1 MEAMPPL
8 VAVEDA
14 PDNAPWIDEHLESE
28 PLQRSRKGSKTSDPF
43 QKLLDQLLQQHV
55 REVNNARYMSTHSAA
70 SSLGSSS
77 ADRLGKID
85 KRILAKGASMSS
97 MTKND
102 KLKRGASKVSQD
114 GGGVVRRTAIL
125 NAFGNSEDR
134 KAKRQKEQENHGWL
148 YNTDNTTADDE
159 DQEDEGPVTR
169 LERWQR
175 RLLSWKYEMLIAL
188 TLAANVLW
196 MAFELQVSGGRTGYD
211 VQVYAQQISEENWQS
226 WQTAFLIGN
235 MVFTF
240 FFFFDVVLRVSI
252 LRWIFWKAWMNYV
265 DLAVAMLTI
274 LEAFA
279 FFSVSGLPVDPIL
292 LRIIRMGKLAR
303 ATRLVTLNSV
313 LSSLELLIKYLA
325 ASTHMLFWSFCLL
338 TFIQCIAGILAST
351 LCIEFVNN
359 KDNDE
364 AVRKEVWLYYG
375 TFTRTVLTMF
385 EILFANWG
393 PPCRVLV
400 ENISEWF
407 CVFFLIYR
415 CVLGF
420 AVLNVVNAV
429 FVQQTIKTASSDEEL
444 AFKQKERDIAMYTRK
459 VKNLFNTLDTSGDGC
474 IDQEEFG
481 KLVKHPMLKFWM
493 SQLELEYHDLLSLFE
508 YLDNGD
514 GEITLREFIE
524 GATRLRGS
532 AKALDIWRM
541 ETKVELLFEQL
552 VGILQDIGNTRQV

>member
-1 MEAMPPL
+1 MSGKPPL
-8 VAVEDA
+8 VAILQTEDV
-14 PDNAPWIDEHLESE
+14 PDRAPWVDEHLESE
-28 PLQRSRKGSKTSDPF
+28 PLKSLHRSRASEPF

-55 REVNNARYMSTHSAA
+55 REVSNAKYTSSRSGA
-70 SSLGSSS
+70 SKSDGESSE
-77 ADRLGKID
+77 RLE
-85 KRILAKGASMSS
+85 KRILPRGTSVISNM
-97 MTKND
+97 
-102 KLKRGASKVSQD
+102 KRAASKLSAEPHVAVRKTTILDALGQNRKSKRAQD
-114 GGGVVRRTAIL
+114 
-125 NAFGNSEDR
+125 
-134 KAKRQKEQENHGWL
+134 QENHTWL
-148 YNTDNTTADDE
+148 FDTERTGETEEATTE
-159 DQEDEGPVTR
+159 TLTL

-175 RLLSWKYEMLIAL
+175 RLLSWKYEMLIACAL
-188 TLAANVLW
+188 GLNVVW
-196 MAFELQVSGGRTGYD
+196 MAIELQMAGGRIGYD
-211 VQVYAQQISEENWQS
+211 VQVYAQQISEDVWPAWES
-226 WQTAFLIGN
+226 AFLVGN
-235 MVFTF
+235 LVFTS
-240 FFFFDVVLRVSI
+240 FFFFDVLLRMCVLK
-252 LRWIFWKAWMNYV
+252 LIFWKAWMNYV
-265 DLAVAMLTI
+265 DLAVALLTVM
-274 LEAFA
+274 EAFA
-279 FFSVSGLPVDPIL
+279 FFSSELPVDPIL

-338 TFIQCIAGILAST
+338 AFIQCIAGILAST
-351 LCIEFVNN
+351 LCLEFMNN

-364 AVRKEVWLYYG
+364 MVRREVFLYYG

-459 VKNLFNTLDTSGDGC
+459 VKNLFFTLDTSGDGS
-474 IDQEEFG
+474 IDQGEFS

-514 GEITLREFIE
+514 GEITLMEFID

-541 ETKVELLFEQL
+541 ESKVELLFEQL
-552 VGILQDIGNTRQV
+552 LEVLKEHGTLS